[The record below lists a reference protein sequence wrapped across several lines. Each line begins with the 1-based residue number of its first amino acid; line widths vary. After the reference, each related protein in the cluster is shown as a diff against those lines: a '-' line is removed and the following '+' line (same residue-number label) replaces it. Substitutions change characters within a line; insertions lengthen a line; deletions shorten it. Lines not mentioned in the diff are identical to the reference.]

1 MTKQQETRIAAR
13 VIAQQIVQN
22 AKAPSVDAIMHRISS
37 LTAAA
42 KVHANPAAYGYAL
55 QQIDQAAADYWKAGR
70 KEARAALY
78 RITSLTQAAAKR
90 GPESF
95 AYALD
100 QIDAA
105 ARTYWKQARA

>member
-1 MTKQQETRIAAR
+1 MTKKQEARTAAKIIAA
-13 VIAQQIVQN
+13 QIMQN
-22 AKAPSVDAIMHRISS
+22 AKAPSVASLMQKISS

-55 QQIDQAAADYWKAGR
+55 QQIDQAATDYWKAGR

-78 RITSLTQAAAKR
+78 RITSLTQAAAQR